1 MELGLAPPGLC
12 FRKSVGSNIHLE
24 VRTDP
29 TSAYSTLRVHVG
41 GWTSESS
48 EPTLAQRHSIPLNI
62 LVGAPE
68 SPWVPQ
74 DLIAVLFS
82 GIHGSAVSPDCE
94 PAEPSRCAHE
104 FSVHQ
109 SPYVVLFTVSP
120 SPTLMGTPHYIV
132 SEVLA
137 SYRSTDPRNK
147 ASPRCSRVPKGRPN
161 DEHGMP
167 PLLVLILFLSSFL
180 WCLSYACPPCAGAS
194 PFFSCW

>member
-120 SPTLMGTPHYIV
+120 SLHSWALHTTLFQR
-132 SEVLA
+132 SLLW
-137 SYRSTDPRNK
+137 YRSKDLRNK
-147 ASPRCSRVPKGRPN
+147 ASYIARGYANRKGPMRARN
-161 DEHGMP
+161 ASIHD
-167 PLLVLILFLSSFL
+167 LFSFFPCL
-180 WCLSYACPPCAGAS
+180 AWCWCLAFPC
-194 PFFSCW
+194 W